1 MKKPVNGRVL
11 IVAGSYSGNGT
22 GVLVDIKMITALGG
36 YAMVAITVL
45 TVQKMPHDLGAD
57 AIKSGMLYS
66 VSAIKAVAE
75 VLADKAADVPI
86 VLNPVMVAKGG
97 SALVQDVAV
106 FSLTKNSLAE
116 PRF

>member
-1 MKKPVNGRVL
+1 M
-11 IVAGSYSGNGT
+11 
-22 GVLVDIKMITALGG
+22 
-36 YAMVAITVL
+36 
-45 TVQKMPHDLGAD
+45 AD
-57 AIKSGMLYS
+57 
-66 VSAIKAVAE
+66 E
-75 VLADKAADVPI
+75 AADVPI